1 MRNFLDE
8 FFTCFHSTLSIISA
22 PGALLSV
29 IGGLNNDTYWRRKK
43 GIVNRDT
50 NKWTIEQTKICIKRI
65 KTAEIVTPRPL
76 LFLKKGERE
85 VTSTRCNVSTPSYI
99 NFSKC
104 LENSHMYNLNWGLW
118 AASFEGKKEQSLK
131 LIREWM
137 K

>member
-1 MRNFLDE
+1 MNFLPV
-8 FFTCFHSTLSIISA
+8 SI
-22 PGALLSV
+22 PLCRLYQLQVHCYLLSV
-29 IGGLNNDTYWRRKK
+29 ALTMIHTGEEKK

-50 NKWTIEQTKICIKRI
+50 NKWTNEQTKICIKRI

-85 VTSTRCNVSTPSYI
+85 VSSTRCNVFSPSYI

-118 AASFEGKKEQSLK
+118 GASFEGKKEQSLN
-131 LIREWM
+131 LNREWM